1 MAVSRRGSE
10 PGRPVLDHTLRA
22 PPKMARPESGGFR
35 FWTLGDRLEAGF
47 QTIGD
52 RPEAIDPL

>member
-52 RPEAIDPL
+52 RPEAG